1 MDAVLRRR
9 GCSPLSSP
17 VGLHIESASS
27 GWVALLEWLEGQDVG
42 DLVHCL
48 LAFLRQEV
56 ASRPGIS
63 GRVDMNR
70 LGKGLGKI
78 TNR

>member
-1 MDAVLRRR
+1 
-9 GCSPLSSP
+9 
-17 VGLHIESASS
+17 
-27 GWVALLEWLEGQDVG
+27 
-42 DLVHCL
+42 

-63 GRVDMNR
+63 ARVNMNR

>member
-1 MDAVLRRR
+1 LGR
-9 GCSPLSSP
+9 
-17 VGLHIESASS
+17 
-27 GWVALLEWLEGQDVG
+27 LLEWLEGQDVG

>member
-1 MDAVLRRR
+1 MSVTWFIA
-9 GCSPLSSP
+9 CWPSS
-17 VGLHIESASS
+17 V
-27 GWVALLEWLEGQDVG
+27 Q
-42 DLVHCL
+42 
-48 LAFLRQEV
+48 QV

>member
-1 MDAVLRRR
+1 
-9 GCSPLSSP
+9 
-17 VGLHIESASS
+17 
-27 GWVALLEWLEGQDVG
+27 
-42 DLVHCL
+42 